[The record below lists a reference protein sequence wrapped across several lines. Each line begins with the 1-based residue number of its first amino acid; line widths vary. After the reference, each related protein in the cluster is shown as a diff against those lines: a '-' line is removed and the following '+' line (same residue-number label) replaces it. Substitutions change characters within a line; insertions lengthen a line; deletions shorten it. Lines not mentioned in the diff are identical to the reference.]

1 MSSPSPKLEFVS
13 TVDAS
18 CRGSLRDVLLS
29 AIPAKGGLWVP
40 THIPQIAPD
49 FVERHRDASYA
60 DLAEA
65 VIAPYFAEV
74 LGPAVLRQLCQE
86 AFNFPVPLVHPEG
99 FKGTPA
105 ERIAVIGG
113 VGRIGRRQRRHH
125 FGADARRVV
134 GKETHAPD
142 WRRGGR

>member
-40 THIPQIAPD
+40 TRIPQIAPD

-60 DLAEA
+60 DLAEDR
-65 VIAPYFAEV
+65 
-74 LGPAVLRQLCQE
+74 L
-86 AFNFPVPLVHPEG
+86 
-99 FKGTPA
+99 KGEICVRSSTNIYNLSLLS
-105 ERIAVIGG
+105 EF
-113 VGRIGRRQRRHH
+113 IGRNGSEAAAAWAKGE
-125 FGADARRVV
+125 GADSLSLVV
-134 GKETHAPD
+134 TVASGSSI
-142 WRRGGR
+142 RGSWSTP